1 VNLTKQRRSLALM
14 TMRLYL
20 EELASSCLVGKYLA
34 RVIVL
39 RVLALPER
47 QTEPRCLPQ
56 GIG

>member
-20 EELASSCLVGKYLA
+20 EELASYLHVNNYLA
-34 RVIVL
+34 PVIVL

-47 QTEPRCLPQ
+47 TEPRFRPQ
-56 GIG
+56 RLG